1 MTQTEGLS
9 LGRLTIVLAGCVVIV
24 AGMKA
29 AASIVEPLLC
39 ALFLMVL
46 GLPVLQWLQRRKVPD
61 SWALVL
67 VIAGMV
73 TAVVIV
79 LVLIGSS
86 LAGFQH
92 DCDGYGERLQH
103 VYAEIRDGLG
113 GYLNLTDQI
122 DSVIDPKV
130 LMSYVGNV
138 VGQLG
143 GLMSNAFVILLT
155 VAFLL
160 SEANSF
166 GRKLEAGSKD
176 PAATRARLK
185 DIGHG
190 VTKYFSIKT
199 AASLLTGVLVGI
211 VLAIAGVDYP
221 VLWGFLAFLLNFVPS
236 IGSILAAIPPVLLA
250 LVQPELG
257 VGTATVVAVLLLAI
271 NLVVGTVLEPRFMGR
286 GLDLSSL
293 VVFLSLLFWGW
304 VLGPIGMLL
313 SVPLTATVKIILEA
327 FEEGRPIARLLGSHV
342 DPA

>member
-1 MTQTEGLS
+1 MTQAKGLS
-9 LGRLTIVLAGCVVIV
+9 LGRLTIVFAGFVIIV

-29 AASIVEPLLC
+29 AATIVVPLLC

-46 GLPVLQWLQRRKVPD
+46 SLPVLHWLQRRKVPD
-61 SWALVL
+61 SLALVL
-67 VIAGMV
+67 VITGMILTV
-73 TAVVIV
+73 V
-79 LVLIGSS
+79 LVLVAIGSS
-86 LAGFQH
+86 LAGFQSE
-92 DCDGYGERLQH
+92 CDGYGERLQQ
-103 VYAEIRDGLG
+103 VYADAKEWLG
-113 GYLNLTDQI
+113 GYIELA
-122 DSVIDPKV
+122 DSFDSAMDPGV
-130 LMSYVGNV
+130 LMSYVGNA

-160 SEANSF
+160 AEANCF
-166 GRKLEAGSKD
+166 GRKLAAGSKD
-176 PAATRARLK
+176 PDATRARLEE
-185 DIGHG
+185 IGDG

-211 VLAIAGVDYP
+211 VLAIAGVDYA

-250 LVQPELG
+250 IVQPELG
-257 VGTATVVAVLLLAI
+257 VTTAVVVGVLLLAI
-271 NLVVGTVLEPRFMGR
+271 NVVVGTVLEPRFMGR

-304 VLGPIGMLL
+304 VLGPVGMLL

-327 FEEGRPIARLLGSHV
+327 FAEGRPIARLLGSHV
-342 DPA
+342 EPA

>member
-1 MTQTEGLS
+1 MTKAAGLS
-9 LGRLTIVLAGCVVIV
+9 LGRLTIVFAGFVIIV

-29 AASIVEPLLC
+29 AASIVVPLLC

-46 GLPVLQWLQRRKVPD
+46 SLPVLHWLQRRKVPD
-61 SWALVL
+61 GLALLL
-67 VIAGMV
+67 VIGGIVMTV
-73 TAVVIV
+73 V
-79 LVLIGSS
+79 LVLLALGSS
-86 LAGFQH
+86 FAGFQD
-92 DCDGYGERLQH
+92 DCAGYGERLQQ
-103 VYAEIRDGLG
+103 VYGEAKEWLG
-113 GYLNLTDQI
+113 GYVDVTDKL
-122 DSVIDPKV
+122 DSAIDPQV
-130 LMSYVGNV
+130 LMSYVGNA

-143 GLMSNAFVILLT
+143 GLMSNAFVILLL

-160 SEANSF
+160 AEANSF
-166 GRKLEAGSKD
+166 GKKLEAGSKD
-176 PAATRARLK
+176 PAATRARLEE
-185 DIGHG
+185 IGRG

-199 AASLLTGVLVGI
+199 AVSGLTGVLVGI

-250 LVQPELG
+250 IVQPELG
-257 VGTATVVAVLLLAI
+257 AGTAVVVAVFLLAI

-304 VLGPIGMLL
+304 VLGPVGMLL

-327 FEEGRPIARLLGSHV
+327 FVEGRPIARLLGSHV
-342 DPA
+342 EPA